1 MGDYQRAKE
10 YHARNV
16 SREDVKQKVTKS
28 ILEEVIATNKW
39 HFHVNGEKI
48 KICKTF
54 YLQTLGIRDN
64 TVRKALETVTH

>member
-28 ILEEVIATNKW
+28 ILEEVIATD
-39 HFHVNGEKI
+39 G
-48 KICKTF
+48 TSM
-54 YLQTLGIRDN
+54 LM
-64 TVRKALETVTH
+64 VRKSRYVKHFISTHWASETMQLKRP